1 MTPSDYQDL
10 VAFLVKKFDRID
22 LRFEEMEDRLS
33 ARLTK
38 VEVGQE
44 VLRNDVHLLAEVV
57 AANGRRIEENGRA
70 IQTVT
75 EKVELN
81 GVGIGAVQD
90 RVAALEDHLRAV

>member
-1 MTPSDYQDL
+1 M
-10 VAFLVKKFDRID
+10 AFLVKKFDRID

-57 AANGRRIEENGRA
+57 AANGRRIEANGRA

-81 GVGIGAVQD
+81 GVGIGAVRD